1 MSEWIANRKMIHVPH
16 QGPSKLTRNIEK
28 DSKLRS
34 KLGSMFEF
42 LRNLTNQPA
51 GAVGLL
57 MVGGLILAA
66 LFAPHISPYD
76 PIAQDIPNRLAGPS
90 LDHFLGTD
98 YLGRDFLSRIIFG
111 ARVALLVSLPAVFIA
126 LTAGL
131 ILGLLAGYRGGM
143 IDLIVVTITD
153 TLQAFPGL
161 ILALALLSVFDPSNT
176 NLIVVIAFAFTPGYM
191 RISRALTLNI
201 KNRSF
206 IVAEQALGSSP
217 LYIIRKH
224 IFPNVLPPVLILIA
238 MNLSQAII
246 IEAGLSFLG
255 LGVRPPNPSWG
266 AMLHDGFEYM
276 RLSPW
281 GVIWSGLALMVA
293 TFGFTIVGESIRDV
307 VDPRL
312 VSSQRI
318 REL

>member
-1 MSEWIANRKMIHVPH
+1 MTHVPH
-16 QGPSKLTRNIEK
+16 QGLSNSTPNIQI
-28 DSKLRS
+28 DNKLRKS
-34 KLGSMFEF
+34 FSSALEF
-42 LRNLTNQPA
+42 LRNLTNQP
-51 GAVGLL
+51 GGIIGLS
-57 MVGGLILAA
+57 MVSALILAA
-66 LFAPHISPYD
+66 LFAPHISPYN

-98 YLGRDFLSRIIFG
+98 YLGRDLLSRIIFG
-111 ARVALLVSLPAVFIA
+111 ARVALTVSVPAVFLA
-126 LTAGL
+126 LTTGL
-131 ILGLLAGYRGGM
+131 ILGLLAGYRGGLL
-143 IDLIVVTITD
+143 DLIVVTITD

-161 ILALALLSVFDPSNT
+161 ILALALLSVFDPSST

-206 IVAEQALGSSP
+206 VTAEQALGSSP
-217 LYIIRKH
+217 LYIIRRH

-266 AMLHDGFEYM
+266 AMLHDGFEYI

-281 GVIWSGLALMVA
+281 AVIWSGLALMVA

-312 VSSQRI
+312 ASSQRI